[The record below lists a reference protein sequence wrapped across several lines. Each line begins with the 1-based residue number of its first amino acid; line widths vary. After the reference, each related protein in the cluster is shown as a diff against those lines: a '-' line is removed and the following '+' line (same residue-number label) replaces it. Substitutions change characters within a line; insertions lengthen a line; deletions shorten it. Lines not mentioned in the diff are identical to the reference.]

1 MIMNDTLAAPMS
13 IPMSETA
20 ESAVSPFALIVNPA
34 VIKAAADRIAQL
46 GLPRLVVKA
55 FSEKEKS
62 EPTPRARRAAQ
73 PVLKPR

>member
-1 MIMNDTLAAPMS
+1 MNDS
-13 IPMSETA
+13 IAMPMSETV
-20 ESAVSPFALIVNPA
+20 EPAVSPFALIVNPA

-62 EPTPRARRAAQ
+62 EPAPRSRRGMQRA
-73 PVLKPR
+73 